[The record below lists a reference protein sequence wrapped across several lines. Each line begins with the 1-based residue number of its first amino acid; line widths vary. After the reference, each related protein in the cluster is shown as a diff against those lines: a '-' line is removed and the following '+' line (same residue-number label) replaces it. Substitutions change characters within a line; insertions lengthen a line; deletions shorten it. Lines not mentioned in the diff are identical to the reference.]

1 VAVVPTHLYGLPCDM
16 ASIVGLARR
25 HGVAVI
31 EDCAHALGAKYRGRS
46 VGTFG
51 DAAFFSLDV
60 RQPLNTYGGGI
71 AVARDAAVLAR
82 VRQQA
87 EAEPWPGDTRVRG
100 RLRAG
105 TAQRLFSRPW
115 VFTLTRYPALLAGTL
130 GQARSTGSRGEA
142 IRPLDPMPAE
152 YHERYTNV
160 QAAIG
165 LASLRDL
172 DSWNAATRAHARIL
186 DEALAGLPGVSPPFV
201 PEGCEHVYCRYSVYA
216 PDRDALVRG
225 ALRRGVDLETSPADL
240 WPAMA
245 RFGRKA
251 YAPYAAQ
258 AGPAGAP
265 PGEAARGHAGARP
278 RGPPPPR

>member
-1 VAVVPTHLYGLPCDM
+1 QAAELIVLALTCGGIPEMIRGAGLTPVPADVDPRTFNLEPSAFERAISERTVAVVPTHLYGLPCDM

-25 HGVAVI
+25 HGLAVI

-130 GQARSTGSRGEA
+130 GQARPNGSRGET
-142 IRPLDPMPAE
+142 IRPLDPLPAE
-152 YHERYTNV
+152 YHERY
-160 QAAIG
+160 
-165 LASLRDL
+165 
-172 DSWNAATRAHARIL
+172 
-186 DEALAGLPGVSPPFV
+186 
-201 PEGCEHVYCRYSVYA
+201 
-216 PDRDALVRG
+216 
-225 ALRRGVDLETSPADL
+225 
-240 WPAMA
+240 
-245 RFGRKA
+245 
-251 YAPYAAQ
+251 
-258 AGPAGAP
+258 
-265 PGEAARGHAGARP
+265 
-278 RGPPPPR
+278 

>member
-1 VAVVPTHLYGLPCDM
+1 
-16 ASIVGLARR
+16 
-25 HGVAVI
+25 
-31 EDCAHALGAKYRGRS
+31 
-46 VGTFG
+46 
-51 DAAFFSLDV
+51 
-60 RQPLNTYGGGI
+60 
-71 AVARDAAVLAR
+71 
-82 VRQQA
+82 
-87 EAEPWPGDTRVRG
+87 
-100 RLRAG
+100 
-105 TAQRLFSRPW
+105 
-115 VFTLTRYPALLAGTL
+115 
-130 GQARSTGSRGEA
+130 
-142 IRPLDPMPAE
+142 
-152 YHERYTNV
+152 

-245 RFGRKA
+245 HFGRKA

-258 AGPAGAP
+258 AGQVVQLPVYASLGT
-265 PGEAARGHAGARP
+265 AGARRVARRLRSLLSSTGAARDETRTDIALDGSPDTVPGDP
-278 RGPPPPR
+278 RGRVCPRPLPLQPPPPPPPPP